1 MNIHNDNLIILNDI
15 LELNFLQYAVIGGV
29 LYNFSIKTNNNSNN
43 IRFNIVFI
51 KYNIRSIPKFHKM
64 GQLKC

>member
-29 LYNFSIKTNNNSNN
+29 LYKLSIKTNNNSNN